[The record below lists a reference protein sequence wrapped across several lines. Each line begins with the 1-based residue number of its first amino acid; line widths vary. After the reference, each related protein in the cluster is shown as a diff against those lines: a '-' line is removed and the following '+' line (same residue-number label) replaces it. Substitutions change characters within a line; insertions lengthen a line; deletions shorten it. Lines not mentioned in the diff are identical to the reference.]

1 MEEKFM
7 DCYNNSNCSPDKC
20 GGCPGCGGEAIEK
33 ITIKVEW
40 KHKGQTPE
48 DADGINEIMTELSGE
63 LMVSGVEL
71 VYINN
76 SFGEDIPNNT
86 SAFFINSHALSGL
99 VEIPTSGPISQEQL
113 RKGIF
118 QALLK
123 NL

>member
-76 SFGEDIPNNT
+76 SFGVKSDTVSSVSSSDGPFNISN
-86 SAFFINSHALSGL
+86 SSFI
-99 VEIPTSGPISQEQL
+99 
-113 RKGIF
+113 K
-118 QALLK
+118 
-123 NL
+123 